1 MLLDGGGDDSRVE
14 LAGYDDPSACQQG
27 PDREPQRGRVV
38 HRAEHEVHVV
48 GAKAP
53 QVTFLGDQGLCLGG
67 LEQAGEHALGAAG
80 GAAGEMDRAT
90 QRWSGGRVVGECC
103 EELLELLLG
112 GHDHGWL
119 EVGEQ

>member
-1 MLLDGGGDDSRVE
+1 MLTDRGGDDGRVE
-14 LAGYDDPSACQQG
+14 LAGYDDPSARQQG
-27 PDREPQRGRVV
+27 PDREPQRSRVV

-53 QVTFLGDQGLCLGG
+53 QVAFLGDQGLRLGG

-80 GAAGEMDRAT
+80 GAAGEVDRAT
-90 QRWSGGRVVGECC
+90 QRWSCRRVVGERG
-103 EELLELLLG
+103 EELVELLLG
-112 GHDHGWL
+112 GDDQGGV